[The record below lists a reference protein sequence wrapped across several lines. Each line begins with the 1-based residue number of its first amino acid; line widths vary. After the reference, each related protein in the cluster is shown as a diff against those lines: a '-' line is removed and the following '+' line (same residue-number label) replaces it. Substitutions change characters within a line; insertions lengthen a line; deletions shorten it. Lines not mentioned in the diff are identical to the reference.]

1 VGFVILFAG
10 YFCHT
15 VWPAEIRGTFNS
27 LRMSSQIGYGAQD
40 LVSTRLLSYAFQ
52 GLHGSVMTRAGSMGP
67 GMGARVTHNATT
79 MLQYSTFMTVGQTS
93 IALLLGM
100 LGGTIARRFAQQTIN
115 RLKRTIEGVSED
127 IRT

>member
-1 VGFVILFAG
+1 
-10 YFCHT
+10 
-15 VWPAEIRGTFNS
+15 
-27 LRMSSQIGYGAQD
+27 MSSQIGYGAQD